1 MYKCACVYWV
11 FLNVYMSVVCAY
23 VYTSIHVC
31 YVVYFHAW
39 LCMCVCVCVLLC
51 TCVSVHMSV
60 LCMCTCVYVYKHTPY
75 KYSCAK
81 QDTQS
86 SWRTKKDI
94 LPLFLADF
102 EFFKPHNKRL
112 DNLRI
117 AKIVLPLSQSEK
129 SGRISSW
136 FENYSS
142 HRKWWSAEV
151 ICSENTTSS
160 LPTPQALPL
169 PTTNID
175 LLDQNWPRANIRHQ
189 SRSVTETPDNPNF
202 PDSGEGSEDDN
213 KLVGPRKKARF
224 QWMDSLA
231 G

>member
-1 MYKCACVYWV
+1 MCVCV
-11 FLNVYMSVVCAY
+11 LCISERVYECCVCIR
-23 VYTSIHVC
+23 IHVHTC
-31 YVVYFHAW
+31 V
-39 LCMCVCVCVLLC
+39 LCCIFPCMTVHVCVCVLLC

-160 LPTPQALPL
+160 LPTQQALPL
-169 PTTNID
+169 PATNID

-189 SRSVTETPDNPNF
+189 SRSVTETRDNPNF
-202 PDSGEGSEDDN
+202 PDSGEESEDDN
-213 KLVGPRKKARF
+213 KLVGPRKKVRF
-224 QWMDSLA
+224 QWMDSLS

>member
-1 MYKCACVYWV
+1 MYKCACVYCV

-39 LCMCVCVCVLLC
+39 LCMCVCVLLC

-160 LPTPQALPL
+160 LPTQQALPL
-169 PTTNID
+169 PATNID

-189 SRSVTETPDNPNF
+189 SRSVTETRDNPNF
-202 PDSGEGSEDDN
+202 PDSGEESEDDN
-213 KLVGPRKKARF
+213 KLVGPRKKVRF
-224 QWMDSLA
+224 QWMDSLS